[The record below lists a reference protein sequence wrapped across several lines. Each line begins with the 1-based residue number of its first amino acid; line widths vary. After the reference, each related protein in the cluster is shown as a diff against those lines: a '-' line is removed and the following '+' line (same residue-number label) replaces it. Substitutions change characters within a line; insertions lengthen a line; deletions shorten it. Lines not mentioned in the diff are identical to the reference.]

1 MTPRDIATAISLVL
15 AVLIVTPLLGSY
27 MHAVFDGR
35 RTFLSPIL
43 RPIETAV
50 YRLARVDEANEQG
63 WKGYAIAVLLCSLA
77 SILALYALQRL
88 QAGLPINQAGLGEV
102 SPELAFNT
110 AVSFVTNTNWQNYSG
125 ETTMTHLTQA
135 AGLAVQNF
143 VSAGVGIAIAIALTR
158 GLVRRTASTIGNFWV
173 DLTRACVYVLLPL
186 SVVGALFLVS
196 QGVVQTWAGPQQ
208 ITTITGATQTIA
220 VGPIASQEVIK
231 QLGTNGGGFFNA
243 NAAHPFS
250 GPNGLVDW
258 FHMLAILAIP
268 FSLTWTFGR
277 FAGTASSAGAASPPA
292 AREAAGSQRSAG
304 LRPSLG
310 QRQGW
315 TIFGAML
322 LILAVGAGVAMVFE
336 GGGNALYPAGIDQT
350 LGNMEGKESRFGAP
364 VGALWGA
371 ITTGTST
378 GAINAQHA
386 SFTPVAGLVPIFN
399 MVLGEVTPGGVG
411 AGLYGML
418 VFAILAVFIAGL
430 MVGRTPEY
438 LGKKIESFEI
448 KMSMIVVLALA
459 ASVLGFTALGTIIEP
474 GEPGGP
480 ATAAPHGMSE
490 ILYAFASQTGNNGS
504 AFGSLTGNTVFY
516 NTAGGLAMLI
526 GRFVMIIPILAIAG
540 SMAAKRAVAPSLGT
554 FPTTGALFSAL
565 LIGVVVIVGA
575 LTYFP
580 ALALGPIVEQLLL
593 DAGKAF

>member
-1 MTPRDIATAISLVL
+1 MTSGDIATAITLGI
-15 AVLIVTPLLGSY
+15 AVLIITPLLGIY
-27 MHAVFDGR
+27 MHAVFEGR
-35 RTFLSPIL
+35 RTLLSPLL
-43 RPIETAV
+43 RPIEVVV
-50 YRLARVDEANEQG
+50 YRIGRVDETREQG
-63 WKGYAIAVLLCSLA
+63 WKGYAVAVLLFSLV
-77 SILALYALQRL
+77 SILALYTLQRL
-88 QAGLPINQAGLGEV
+88 QAGLPLNQADLGEV
-102 SPELAFNT
+102 APNLAFNT
-110 AVSFVTNTNWQNYSG
+110 AVSFVTNTNWQNYAG

-143 VSAGVGIAIAIALTR
+143 VSAAVGIAVAIALTR

-173 DLTRACVYVLLPL
+173 DLTRAGIYVLLPIAVL
-186 SVVGALFLVS
+186 GALFLVS
-196 QGVVQTWAGPQQ
+196 QGVIQTWSGPQE
-208 ITTITGATQTIA
+208 ITTITGASQTIA
-220 VGPIASQEVIK
+220 VGPIASQEIIK

-250 GPNGLVDW
+250 GPNGPSDW
-258 FHMLAILAIP
+258 FHMLSILAIP
-268 FSLTWTFGR
+268 FALTYTFGR
-277 FAGTASSAGAASPPA
+277 FAGN
-292 AREAAGSQRSAG
+292 
-304 LRPSLG
+304 

-315 TIFGAML
+315 TIFGAMAAI
-322 LILAVGAGVAMVFE
+322 LIVGAGVAMAWE
-336 GGGNALYPAGIDQT
+336 GGGNALYPTGIDQAM
-350 LGNMEGKESRFGAP
+350 GNMEGKEARFGAP
-364 VGALWGA
+364 VGALWAA

-386 SFTPVAGLVPIFN
+386 SFTPIGGLVPIFN
-399 MVLGEVTPGGVG
+399 MVLGEITPGGVG

-448 KMSMIVVLALA
+448 KMAMIVVLALA
-459 ASVLGFTALGTIIEP
+459 ASVLGFTALGTMVEP

-480 ATAAPHGMSE
+480 ANVAPHGLSE

-516 NTAGGLAMLI
+516 NTTGGLAMLI
-526 GRFVMIIPILAIAG
+526 GRFVMIVPILAIAG

-554 FPTTGALFSAL
+554 FPTTGVLFSAL

-593 DAGKAF
+593 NAGKAF

>member
-1 MTPRDIATAISLVL
+1 MTTGAIVTAITLGV
-15 AVLIVTPLLGSY
+15 AVLIITPLLGTY

-35 RTFLSPIL
+35 RTFLSPLL
-43 RPIETAV
+43 RPIEAV
-50 YRLARVDEANEQG
+50 IYRLARVDESREQG
-63 WKGYAIAVLLCSLA
+63 WKTYAIALLLFSFA
-77 SILALYALQRL
+77 SILLLYALQRL

-102 SPELAFNT
+102 APDLSFNT

-135 AGLAVQNF
+135 SGLAVQNF
-143 VSAGVGIAIAIALTR
+143 VSAAAGIAIAIALTR

-173 DLTRACVYVLLPL
+173 DLTRASVYVLLPIAMI
-186 SVVGALFLVS
+186 GALFLVS
-196 QGVVQTWAGPQQ
+196 QGVIQTWDGPQL
-208 ITTITGATQTIA
+208 ISTLTGGEQTIA

-250 GPNGLVDW
+250 GPNGTSDW
-258 FHMLAILAIP
+258 LHMLAILVVP
-268 FSLTWTFGR
+268 LSLTYTFGR
-277 FAGTASSAGAASPPA
+277 FA
-292 AREAAGSQRSAG
+292 QD
-304 LRPSLG
+304 

-315 TIFGAML
+315 TIFGAMFL
-322 LILAVGAGVAMVFE
+322 VLALGAGVAMAFE
-336 GGGNALYPAGIDQT
+336 AGGNSLYPAGIDQA
-350 LGNMEGKESRFGAP
+350 LGNMEGKETRFGAP

-386 SFTPVAGLVPIFN
+386 SFMPIAGLVPIFN

-418 VFAILAVFIAGL
+418 VFAILSVFIAGL

-438 LGKKIESFEI
+438 LGKKIESFEM
-448 KMSMIVVLALA
+448 KMAMIVVLVLA

-480 ATAAPHGMSE
+480 ASAAPHGFSE

-504 AFGSLTGNTVFY
+504 AFASLTGNTVFY
-516 NTAGGLAMLI
+516 NTAGGLAMLV
-526 GRFVMIIPILAIAG
+526 GRFAMIVPILAIAG

-554 FPTTGALFSAL
+554 FPTTGVLFSL
-565 LIGVVVIVGA
+565 LLVGVVVIVGA

-580 ALALGPIVEQLLL
+580 AFALGPIVEQLLL
-593 DAGKAF
+593 NAGKAF